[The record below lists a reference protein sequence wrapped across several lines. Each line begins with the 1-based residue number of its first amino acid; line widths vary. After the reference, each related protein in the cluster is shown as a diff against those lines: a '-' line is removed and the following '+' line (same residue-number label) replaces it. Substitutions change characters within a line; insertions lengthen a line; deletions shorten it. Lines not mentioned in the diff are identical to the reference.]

1 MVNEISQKEAP
12 GKSNRKDG
20 QIQSACTQNRD
31 WETWGFL
38 GFFHPGCFFPMR
50 VQNNEE
56 LFELLMQKYIY
67 FLDHVKDETYL
78 TFTFVEPIMYDC
90 LRKSMGV

>member
-1 MVNEISQKEAP
+1 MAKFKAHALKTETGKHGVFFFFSQVV
-12 GKSNRKDG
+12 
-20 QIQSACTQNRD
+20 
-31 WETWGFL
+31 FL
-38 GFFHPGCFFPMR
+38 PMC

-78 TFTFVEPIMYDC
+78 TLKFVEPIMYD
-90 LRKSMGV
+90 LSLIHI

>member
-1 MVNEISQKEAP
+1 M
-12 GKSNRKDG
+12 
-20 QIQSACTQNRD
+20 C
-31 WETWGFL
+31 
-38 GFFHPGCFFPMR
+38 